1 MTKLPRT
8 ESVES
13 ETAFTLEQLQGES
26 QGLRDKLNR
35 FRLGLGRH
43 FVDKQ
48 PLIDLMTVAAAA
60 QEPLL
65 LVGPPGTAKSDL
77 VVKFKDALGLTGIDY
92 FEYLLTRFTEPS
104 EILGPIDINE
114 LRSGRYLRREQGKL
128 PTARLVFLD
137 EVFKASSAILNTLL
151 TVINER
157 KFYQDGAPVPV
168 KLKILFAATNEVPEH
183 SELGALK
190 DRFCLKAACRP
201 VQETH
206 FVELLDSGLDSQIAK
221 DLSQRPWA
229 EGLANLED
237 FMKAHR
243 YLSLLMA
250 QKEPRDRER
259 FFRDE
264 VLREFRRV
272 VRTLQ
277 REDEVFVSDRKLIKL
292 YRLLRT
298 RAWIF
303 HGGAVEREDLRLL
316 SFLGE
321 TREEIDLLEEKVPRL
336 LGLANTAG
344 FELAGATMQAADR
357 GREGLRNDTRRS
369 SRSAAR
375 RRSREAEQRRPPKIH
390 RAT

>member
-1 MTKLPRT
+1 MTTTPKKEAL
-8 ESVES
+8 EGIADLS
-13 ETAFTLEQLQGES
+13 LEQLQAES
-26 QGLRDKLNR
+26 QGLRERINR

-48 PLIDLMTVAAAA
+48 PLIDLMTVAAVA

-77 VVKFKDALGLTGIDY
+77 VIKFKDALGIDGTDY

-104 EILGPIDINE
+104 EVLGPIDINE
-114 LRSGRYLRREQGKL
+114 LRSGRYIRRERGKL

-137 EVFKASSAILNTLL
+137 EIFKASSAILNALL

-168 KLKILFAATNEVPEH
+168 KLKILFAATNEIPEH

-190 DRFCLKAACRP
+190 DRFCLKAACRS

-206 FVELLDSGLDSQIAK
+206 FIELLGSGIESQTNK
-221 DLSQRPWA
+221 DLNRKPWA
-229 EGLANLED
+229 EALTSLED
-237 FMKAHR
+237 LLKAHR
-243 YLSLLMA
+243 YLTLVMSR
-250 QKEPRDRER
+250 KEPKDRDL

-264 VLREFRRV
+264 VMREFRRV
-272 VRTLQ
+272 IRTLV

-298 RAWIF
+298 RAWIV
-303 HGGAVEREDLRLL
+303 HGGAVEREDLQLL
-316 SFLGE
+316 SYLGD

-336 LGLANTAG
+336 LGI
-344 FELAGATMQAADR
+344 
-357 GREGLRNDTRRS
+357 S
-369 SRSAAR
+369 
-375 RRSREAEQRRPPKIH
+375 
-390 RAT
+390 

>member
-1 MTKLPRT
+1 MTQLAAKDPLDA
-8 ESVES
+8 VS
-13 ETAFTLEQLQGES
+13 ELTLEQLS
-26 QGLRDKLNR
+26 ADAQGLRDRLNR
-35 FRLGLGRH
+35 FRVALGRH

-48 PLIDLMTVAAAA
+48 GLVDLMLVAAVA

-77 VVKFKDALGLTGIDY
+77 VIKFKDALGLGGADY

-104 EILGPIDINE
+104 EVLGPIDINE

-137 EVFKASSAILNTLL
+137 EIFKASSAILNSLL

-157 KFYQDGAPVPV
+157 KFYQDGVPVPV
-168 KLKILFAATNEVPEH
+168 RLKVLFAATNEIPEH

-190 DRFCLKAACRP
+190 DRFALKAACRS

-206 FVELLDSGLDSQIAK
+206 FVELLDAGVDSMVNK
-221 DLSQRPWA
+221 DLNRKPWA
-229 EGLANLED
+229 EGLATLED
-237 FMKAHR
+237 VMKGHR
-243 YLSLLMA
+243 YLTLLLA
-250 QKEPRDRER
+250 KREPRDREL

-264 VLREFRRV
+264 VMREFRRV
-272 VRTLQ
+272 IRTLV

-298 RAWIF
+298 RAWIV
-303 HGGAVEREDLRLL
+303 HGGAVEREDLQLL
-316 SFLGE
+316 SYLGE

-336 LGLANTAG
+336 LGLG
-344 FELAGATMQAADR
+344 
-357 GREGLRNDTRRS
+357 
-369 SRSAAR
+369 
-375 RRSREAEQRRPPKIH
+375 
-390 RAT
+390 